1 MRDWRSNR
9 IVGSLVHGA
18 VAPES
23 FMSQFGTVMEIF
35 LQTRNPQA
43 AANAAQAIADQV
55 GLGRLG
61 Q

>member
-1 MRDWRSNR
+1 MRDGRSNR

-23 FMSQFGTVMEIF
+23 FMSQFGTAMEIF

>member
-1 MRDWRSNR
+1 MCSSD
-9 IVGSLVHGA
+9 L
-18 VAPES
+18 
-23 FMSQFGTVMEIF
+23 VMEIF